1 MPSHAH
7 LPLPCAIAPTV
18 ARAGYISEADLRRV
32 LRSYGRAG
40 SSGDELHSMLE
51 GAAGSDR
58 EGQRVG
64 YGDYIRLMSHTVKRS
79 LRRGEDVFRSGDPVT
94 HF

>member
-1 MPSHAH
+1 SHSHSLLPSPRA
-7 LPLPCAIAPTV
+7 AAPTL
-18 ARAGYISEADLRRV
+18 APTGYISEADLRRV

-79 LRRGEDVFRSGDPVT
+79 LRRSMLRPPS
-94 HF
+94 

>member
-1 MPSHAH
+1 M
-7 LPLPCAIAPTV
+7 APALALALALTSTLASTL

-51 GAAGSDR
+51 GALLLTLTLTLTLNPTPTPTQVEASR
-58 EGQRVG
+58 LRPQARV
-64 YGDYIRLMSHTVKRS
+64 L
-79 LRRGEDVFRSGDPVT
+79 
-94 HF
+94 